1 METKAMKII
10 VIEDDIDDCNKIKEC
25 SKNRDD
31 VEIVAITDSD
41 VKGLKIIKEKHP
53 EGIILD
59 LELNNSSSGNADSF
73 GFMSKLKKLN
83 LNYEPIVIVTTH
95 INSKRTYDKLHRD
108 GVELILYKGQPNFSY
123 ENVLNNFINLRQ
135 DFSEIKQKSIEE
147 ELEEKEN
154 NLSDCIYKELELV
167 GISPKMV
174 GRKYLHDAIYYMIV
188 NPNSEISVNQYLT
201 KIYKKSG
208 NTISTGMQ
216 NAINHAWRATAIED
230 LEENYTAKIN
240 VNTGIPTPGEFTC
253 YYRDKIKKLI

>member
-1 METKAMKII
+1 M
-10 VIEDDIDDCNKIKEC
+10 
-25 SKNRDD
+25 
-31 VEIVAITDSD
+31 
-41 VKGLKIIKEKHP
+41 
-53 EGIILD
+53 
-59 LELNNSSSGNADSF
+59 
-73 GFMSKLKKLN
+73 
-83 LNYEPIVIVTTH
+83 
-95 INSKRTYDKLHRD
+95 
-108 GVELILYKGQPNFSY
+108 
-123 ENVLNNFINLRQ
+123 
-135 DFSEIKQKSIEE
+135 
-147 ELEEKEN
+147 
-154 NLSDCIYKELELV
+154 SDCIYKELELV

-253 YYRDKIKKLI
+253 YYRDKIKKLL